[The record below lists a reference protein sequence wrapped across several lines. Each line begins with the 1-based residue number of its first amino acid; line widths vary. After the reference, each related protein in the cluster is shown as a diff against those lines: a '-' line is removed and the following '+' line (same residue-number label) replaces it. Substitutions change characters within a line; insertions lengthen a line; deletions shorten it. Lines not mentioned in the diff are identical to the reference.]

1 MALVSGDLVSA
12 MRNGVEIGKP
22 DAPCKLRLVVTGI
35 KGDWPF
41 LIECGHLTRHFRRAP
56 KRGQS
61 AMQSEGICHLCLA
74 GYDGF
79 PFTDVSDAPGFERT
93 MCSAAVTG
101 LKGLS
106 TISFEQVL
114 GLSFVLFDVASP
126 YFFPSIPV

>member
-1 MALVSGDLVSA
+1 
-12 MRNGVEIGKP
+12 
-22 DAPCKLRLVVTGI
+22 
-35 KGDWPF
+35 
-41 LIECGHLTRHFRRAP
+41 
-56 KRGQS
+56 
-61 AMQSEGICHLCLA
+61 MQSEGICHLCLA

-114 GLSFVLFDVASP
+114 GLSFVLFDVSSP

>member
-93 MCSAAVTG
+93 MRSAAVTG

-106 TISFEQVL
+106 TILLNKCWVCP
-114 GLSFVLFDVASP
+114 LFFLMFHHRT
-126 YFFPSIPV
+126 FFH